1 MARPTLVPDS
11 SPPALIDTHRA
22 ISDTSVI
29 WPVAGFVFS
38 LAAVLISQFG
48 LDGAADSSPIFHWIQ
63 HGLLFGGGVG
73 TGLTLNS
80 IRIAG
85 QRRA

>member
-1 MARPTLVPDS
+1 MARPTVIQPLSERVSTDMQHAINDNS
-11 SPPALIDTHRA
+11 AL
-22 ISDTSVI
+22 

-38 LAAVLISQFG
+38 LAAVLFSQFG
-48 LDGAADSSPIFHWIQ
+48 LDAAADSSPIFHWIQ
-63 HGLLFGGGVG
+63 HGVLFGGGVG
-73 TGLTLNS
+73 TGLTLNA

>member
-1 MARPTLVPDS
+1 MARRSVIQTPSDHIPT
-11 SPPALIDTHRA
+11 DTHHA
-22 ISDTSVI
+22 IGDTSVL

-38 LAAVLISQFG
+38 IAAVLISQFG

-73 TGLTLNS
+73 AGLTLNA
-80 IRIAG
+80 IRSAG
-85 QRRA
+85 RRRA

>member
-1 MARPTLVPDS
+1 MARPNVIPAS
-11 SPPALIDTHRA
+11 SPPAPTAMQNA
-22 ISDTSVI
+22 ISDTSAL

-48 LDGAADSSPIFHWIQ
+48 LDGAADSSPIIHWIQ

-73 TGLTLNS
+73 AGLTLTA
-80 IRIAG
+80 IRSAG
-85 QRRA
+85 RRRA

>member
-1 MARPTLVPDS
+1 MQN
-11 SPPALIDTHRA
+11 A
-22 ISDTSVI
+22 ISDTSAL

-48 LDGAADSSPIFHWIQ
+48 LDGAADSSPIIHWIQ

-73 TGLTLNS
+73 AGLTLTA
-80 IRIAG
+80 IRSAG
-85 QRRA
+85 RRRA

>member
-1 MARPTLVPDS
+1 MARPNVIQAS
-11 SPPALIDTHRA
+11 SHPASTDTHDA
-22 ISDTSVI
+22 ISDTSAL
-29 WPVAGFVFS
+29 WPVAGFVLS

-48 LDGAADSSPIFHWIQ
+48 LDGAADSSPIIHWIQ

-73 TGLTLNS
+73 AGLTLNA
-80 IRIAG
+80 IRSAG

>member
-1 MARPTLVPDS
+1 MQ
-11 SPPALIDTHRA
+11 RA
-22 ISDTSVI
+22 ISDNRAL
-29 WPVAGFVFS
+29 WPVAGFVLS
-38 LAAVLISQFG
+38 LAGVLFSQFG
-48 LDGAADSSPIFHWIQ
+48 LDGAADSSTIIHWLQ

-73 TGLTLNS
+73 TGLTLNA

>member
-1 MARPTLVPDS
+1 MARPMDMTR
-11 SPPALIDTHRA
+11 DTRVRWA
-22 ISDTSVI
+22 
-29 WPVAGFVFS
+29 VAGFVTS

-48 LDGAADSSPIFHWIQ
+48 LDGAADSSPIIHWIQ

-73 TGLTLNS
+73 AGLTLTA
-80 IRIAG
+80 IRSAG